1 MKVFWPRRSNV
12 KGFAIENVA
21 SKYPKNI
28 SSDVYNLNQKQLI
41 DEEGVLKSKNKDSI
55 SIDFSHLSIKTFHW
69 ANRDFS
75 EYKEPF

>member
-21 SKYPKNI
+21 SKYSKKI

-41 DEEGVLKSKNKDSI
+41 DERVLKSKNKDSI
-55 SIDFSHLSIKTFHW
+55 RIDLSYLSIKTVHW

-75 EYKEPF
+75 EYKEAA